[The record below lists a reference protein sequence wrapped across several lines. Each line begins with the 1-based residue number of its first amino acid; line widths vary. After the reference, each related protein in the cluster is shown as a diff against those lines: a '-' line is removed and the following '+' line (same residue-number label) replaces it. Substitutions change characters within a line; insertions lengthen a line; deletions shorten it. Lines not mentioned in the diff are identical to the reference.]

1 MGLPTVDVRMRRRV
15 FDKLLLCHSVF
26 ALISGLLG
34 LFLPHV
40 FEWVLIHHGEELR
53 LVGATM
59 NDDQKIGHLALRL
72 FGALVL
78 AQAIIAHG
86 ARSMQDAGMRRT
98 LVRAYTVAFGGMA
111 LALLRAQLTSGGG
124 LSAWNW
130 LNIVVFLLL
139 TALYGWFAVDELPTF
154 EGLGKVGS

>member
-1 MGLPTVDVRMRRRV
+1 MGLTVDVRMRRRV